1 MILKRIL
8 LIIFGIILALFVIE
22 LLLNI
27 GGYFVK
33 VIHENKEITKNLNR
47 DSSGFLNIL
56 CIGDSHTF
64 GAGARPGFSYPEQLQ
79 RMIDKENMKYK
90 VYNLGVPGT
99 NSSTVLLN
107 IPKWI
112 KMYKPK
118 VVILMIGCNDNLNF
132 QNSNYYIF
140 MKDKKSF
147 FYWINRIL
155 FNLKTYKLFN
165 LLIRSFSRKNVNFIK
180 VENYPEDIK
189 NKIRLVRE
197 YYFHIERNFD
207 KSKEILNEILEI
219 DKDNYDAYLMLGWIA
234 LDSDEFALAEKNL
247 KRAKEINPYRSEAYE
262 QLCRL
267 YIRLGK
273 YDLLYNT
280 LKDSSSIF
288 SDEKDDFKRIRIFG
302 IPNYNDNVLWSKEV
316 RYNLNKIIDFL
327 KSNKINIIL
336 MNYPKPRPLHT
347 EIINEIAN
355 KYKLIYIDNGIYL
368 DKNTD
373 NSYFSSDAHPNELG
387 YGIIAKNVF
396 NVLKEINNK

>member
-1 MILKRIL
+1 MILKCIL
-8 LIIFGIILALFVIE
+8 LTIFGIILALFIIE

-47 DSSGFLNIL
+47 DSSEFLNIL

-64 GAGARPGFSYPEQLQ
+64 GVGAKPGFSYPEQLQ
-79 RMIDKENMKYK
+79 RMIDKENIKYK
-90 VYNLGVPGT
+90 VYNLGIPGT

-118 VVILMIGCNDNLNF
+118 VVILMIGCNDNLNL

-180 VENYPEDIK
+180 VESYPEDIK

-197 YYFHIERNFD
+197 YYFHIKRNFV

-262 QLCRL
+262 QLFRL
-267 YIRLGK
+267 YCGLGDRESADNELK
-273 YDLLYNT
+273 EMLNLFSEQEDLKK
-280 LKDSSSIF
+280 LK
-288 SDEKDDFKRIRIFG
+288 IFG
-302 IPNYNDNVLWSKEV
+302 IPLPQDIVLWSKEL
-316 RYNLNKIIDFL
+316 RYNLCKIIESL
-327 KSNKINIIL
+327 KSNKIYIIL
-336 MNYPKPRPLHT
+336 INYPKPRPFHT
-347 EIINEIAN
+347 EIISKIVDE
-355 KYKLIYIDNGIYL
+355 YGLTYIDNGIYL
-368 DKNTD
+368 DKNID
-373 NSYFSSDAHPNELG
+373 KEYFTSDAHPNELG
-387 YGIIAKNVF
+387 YSIIAKNVF
-396 NVLKEINNK
+396 NVLKEINK